1 MGQQRYSFLSLMSIE
16 NDIVERL
23 TVAYREKGERGDV
36 PRHPR
41 QRAGTPE
48 RGCITG
54 ALPFERGGNGATGA
68 LHNRIIS
75 NFMIYQVQFETNLL
89 QLFAHT

>member
-1 MGQQRYSFLSLMSIE
+1 MGQQWYSFLSLMSIE
-16 NDIVERL
+16 NVFVDTL
-23 TVAYREKGERGDV
+23 TVACREKGERGDV

-68 LHNRIIS
+68 I
-75 NFMIYQVQFETNLL
+75 T
-89 QLFAHT
+89 